1 MKLDLTPLET
11 ALASLRK
18 GLARLASAP
27 EDEQARDACIQRFE
41 FTYELAWK
49 MLRRRL
55 KEDLP
60 SAADLDTMNYRALVR
75 IGAEQ
80 GLIDEVGPWFVYRDK
95 RNLTSHTYNA
105 ATAAEVAACLPAF
118 AGHAAQLLENLRQR
132 GEQDA

>member
-1 MKLDLTPLET
+1 MKLDLTPFEK
-11 ALASLRK
+11 ALVSLQK
-18 GLARLASAP
+18 GMARLASAP
-27 EDEQARDACIQRFE
+27 DDEEVRDACIQRFE

-75 IGAEQ
+75 MGAEQ
-80 GLIDEVGPWFVYRDK
+80 GLIDAVEPWFVYRDK

-105 ATAAEVAACLPAF
+105 VVAAEVAACLPAF
-118 AGHAAQLLENLRQR
+118 AGHAAQLLERLRQR
-132 GEQDA
+132 GQHDA